1 MVDRATLT
9 GPVLAGLAWTIIF
22 ALPICVLITTSLVK
36 EPPEQATTERR
47 PTFREGL
54 KLVARNGPMKRVLFI
69 AVLVYFGE
77 SFRNAV
83 SLFFIRDIVG
93 VPTIGAA

>member
-1 MVDRATLT
+1 MVA
-9 GPVLAGLAWTIIF
+9 
-22 ALPICVLITTSLVK
+22 
-36 EPPEQATTERR
+36 EPKAVPNETR
-47 PTFREGL
+47 PSFRDGL
-54 KLVARNGPMKRVLFI
+54 KLVAKNGPMVRVLII

-93 VPTIGAA
+93 VPTIGAAYFFYFIQLNSYLY